1 MRSVL
6 WELAEQ
12 AERQPGRLAAVLL
25 PYARAR
31 GWDTAALANA
41 LGCPLD
47 ALPHIL
53 VARMPE
59 GPHWEEAA
67 AALARQWEADP
78 ARLVS
83 LLEMARHHDRAAS

>member
-12 AERQPGRLAAVLL
+12 AERQPGRLAATLL

-31 GWDTAALANA
+31 GWDIVTLANA

-53 VARMPE
+53 VARAPE
-59 GPHWEEAA
+59 GAHWEEDA
-67 AALARQWEADP
+67 AALARQWGAEP
-78 ARLVS
+78 ERLVS
-83 LLEMARHHDRAAS
+83 LLEMARHHV

>member
-12 AERQPGRLAAVLL
+12 AERQQGRLAAALL

-47 ALPHIL
+47 VLPHIL
-53 VARMPE
+53 IARVPE
-59 GPHWEEAA
+59 GAHWEEDV
-67 AALARQWEADP
+67 AALARQWGADP
-78 ARLVS
+78 GRLVS
-83 LLEMARHHDRAAS
+83 VLEMARHHA